1 MRSHRLGLLGVLALA
16 CTPWLQAAASNG
28 QPAEGLATV
37 SGTIVNVEKK
47 EVTSPNQCC
56 YNPTDAPLQTRYFAY
71 QVSVKVDCETYVGH
85 YESPYD
91 YLPSELTPNRPV
103 EVRLAKHEMTF
114 DLPGDREMK
123 MPIVHRE
130 VDRGSPC
137 GPSTASR

>member
-1 MRSHRLGLLGVLALA
+1 MGTYLAMAVLGMLA
-16 CTPWLQAAASNG
+16 CSPLLQASDSKAQAA
-28 QPAEGLATV
+28 PV
-37 SGTIVNVEKK
+37 PGTILTVEKK

-91 YLPSELTPNRPV
+91 YLPSELAPNRPV

-123 MPIVHRE
+123 LPIVHRE
-130 VDRGSPC
+130 ASRGSPC